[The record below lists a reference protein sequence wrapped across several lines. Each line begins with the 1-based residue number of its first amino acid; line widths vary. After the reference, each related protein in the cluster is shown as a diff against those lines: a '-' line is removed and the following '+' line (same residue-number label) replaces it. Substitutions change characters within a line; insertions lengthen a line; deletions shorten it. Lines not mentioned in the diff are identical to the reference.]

1 MSNQQQQSEQQ
12 VPIFLLKEGTRET
25 KKKDA
30 QSNTISAAKTI
41 AEILKSSL
49 GPRGM
54 DKMLVDS
61 LGDVTITNDGATIL
75 KEIDVQHPAAKMMV
89 EITKSVD
96 EEVGDGTKSAVV
108 LAGSLLEKAEDLI
121 GKNVHAT
128 IIVDGYRRAAEKA
141 IDILREISTRV
152 DPKDKAALVT
162 IAITSMASKLASA
175 KSSVLADIIVDAVLK
190 VVEEHEG
197 NGSGGRNSVRHSSSN
212 RIHSKYRVDI
222 DNIKVEK
229 KAGASI
235 NDTILIQGIVLD
247 KEVVHGAMP
256 KRVENARIAL
266 LNCPLE
272 VEKPEFDT
280 KLNINTPAQMQRFK
294 DEENNMLKSMVNKI
308 SSASANV
315 VLCQKGIDDMV
326 QHYLARAGILAVRR
340 IKESDMSKLAK
351 ATGANM
357 ITNVNEI
364 TSDDLGNAQLVE
376 ERKVE
381 TDKWVFIEGC
391 KNPRAVSI
399 LVRGGSQR
407 VVDEAERSVH
417 DAIMTVKDV
426 VEYPYI
432 ITAGGAPE
440 AVLSQQI
447 REWSNSVE
455 GRSQLAV
462 EQFADSIETIP
473 IVLAENAGMDPI
485 DTQTQLRAKATTK
498 KPRYGIDMINKKIA
512 DMAAKN
518 VYEPLAVKEHIINA
532 ATEVASMILRI
543 DGVVAASK
551 TTDRPS
557 GPGTGGIG
565 GPGGYGGDEDYG

>member
-1 MSNQQQQSEQQ
+1 MSYQQQQSEQQ
-12 VPIFLLKEGTRET
+12 IPIFLLNEGTRET

-30 QSNTISAAKTI
+30 QSNNISAAKTI

-75 KEIDVQHPAAKMMV
+75 KEIEVQHPAAKMMV

-96 EEVGDGTKSAVV
+96 DEVGDGTKSAVV
-108 LAGSLLEKAEDLI
+108 LAGSMLEKAEDLI

-128 IIVDGYRRAAEKA
+128 IIVDGYRRAAKKA
-141 IDILREISTRV
+141 IDILREISTKV
-152 DPKDKAALVT
+152 DPKDKSALVT
-162 IAITSMASKLASA
+162 IAITSMASKLASG
-175 KSSVLADIIVDAVLK
+175 KSSLLANIIVDAVLR
-190 VVEEHEG
+190 VVEEHEDS
-197 NGSGGRNSVRHSSSN
+197 NGTGGQSVRHGNNN

-235 NDTILIQGIVLD
+235 NDTSLIQGIVLD

-256 KRVENARIAL
+256 KRVENTRIAL
-266 LNCPLE
+266 LISPLE
-272 VEKPEFDT
+272 VEKPGFDT
-280 KLNINTPAQMQRFK
+280 KLDINNPGQIQRFK
-294 DEENNMLKSMVNKI
+294 DEENNMLKSMVNNI
-308 SSASANV
+308 SSAGANV
-315 VLCQKGIDDMV
+315 VLCQKGIDDRV
-326 QHYLARAGILAVRR
+326 QHYLAKSGILAVRR
-340 IKESDMSKLAK
+340 IKESDMSKLSK

-364 TSDDLGNAQLVE
+364 TSRDLGIAQLVE

-391 KNPRAVSI
+391 KNPKAVSI

-417 DAIMTVKDV
+417 DAVMTVKDV

-432 ITAGGAPE
+432 IPAGGAPE
-440 AVLSQQI
+440 AVLSQKI

-455 GRSQLAV
+455 GRAQLAV

-485 DTQTQLRAKATTK
+485 DTQAQLRAKVGK
-498 KPRYGIDMINKKIA
+498 SSNKPRFGIDMINKKIS
-512 DMAAKN
+512 DMASKN
-518 VYEPLAVKEHIINA
+518 VYEPLAVKERIINA

-551 TTDRPS
+551 SPDRPS
-557 GPGTGGIG
+557 GPGAG
-565 GPGGYGGDEDYG
+565 GPGGYGGDEDYS

>member
-1 MSNQQQQSEQQ
+1 MSYQPQQQSEQQ
-12 VPIFLLKEGTRET
+12 FPIFLLKEGTRET

-30 QSNTISAAKTI
+30 QSNNISAAKTI

-75 KEIDVQHPAAKMMV
+75 KEIDVQHPAAKMMA
-89 EITKSVD
+89 EITRSVD
-96 EEVGDGTKSAVV
+96 DEVGDGTKSAVV
-108 LAGSLLEKAEDLI
+108 LAGSMLEKAEDLI

-128 IIVDGYRRAAEKA
+128 TIVDGYRRAAKKA
-141 IDILREISTRV
+141 IDILREISTKV
-152 DPKDKAALVT
+152 DPKDEAALLT
-162 IAITSMASKLASA
+162 IAITSMASKLASV
-175 KSSVLADIIVDAVLK
+175 KSSLLANIIVDAVLK
-190 VVEEHEG
+190 VVEEHEDSI
-197 NGSGGRNSVRHSSSN
+197 GSGEQIVRSGNSN

-222 DNIKVEK
+222 DNIKVER

-235 NDTILIQGIVLD
+235 NDTSLIQGIVLD
-247 KEVVHGAMP
+247 KEVVHGSMP
-256 KRVENARIAL
+256 KRIENARIAL
-266 LNCPLE
+266 LNSPLE

-280 KLNINTPAQMQRFK
+280 KLNINSPAQMQKFL
-294 DEENNMLKSMVNKI
+294 DEENNMLKSMVDKI

-326 QHYLARAGILAVRR
+326 QHYLARARILAARSV
-340 IKESDMSKLAK
+340 KESDMSKLAK
-351 ATGANM
+351 ATGANI

-364 TSDDLGNAQLVE
+364 TSDDLGYSQLVE

-391 KNPRAVSI
+391 RNPKAVSI

-426 VEYPYI
+426 IEYPYI
-432 ITAGGAPE
+432 ITAGGASE
-440 AVLSQQI
+440 AVLSQQL
-447 REWSNSVE
+447 REWSNSVG
-455 GRSQLAV
+455 GRAQLAV
-462 EQFADSIETIP
+462 QQFADSIETIP

-485 DTQTQLRAKATTK
+485 DTQAQLRAKTTTK
-498 KPRYGIDMINKKIA
+498 KPRFGIDMINKRIA
-512 DMAAKN
+512 DIAAKN

-532 ATEVASMILRI
+532 ATEVVSMLLRI
-543 DGVVAASK
+543 DGVIASSK
-551 TTDRPS
+551 SSNTPS
-557 GPGTGGIG
+557 GPGAG
-565 GPGGYGGDEDYG
+565 GPGGYGGDEDYS

>member
-1 MSNQQQQSEQQ
+1 MSYQEQQQSEPQ
-12 VPIFLLKEGTRET
+12 VPILLLKEGTRET

-30 QSNTISAAKTI
+30 QSNNIAAAKTI
-41 AEILKSSL
+41 ADILKSSL

-75 KEIDVQHPAAKMMV
+75 KEIDVQHPAAKMLI

-96 EEVGDGTKSAVV
+96 DEVGDGTKSAVI

-121 GKNVHAT
+121 SKNVHAT
-128 IIVDGYRRAAEKA
+128 VIVDGYKRAAEKA
-141 IDILREISTRV
+141 MEILQEINIRV
-152 DPKDKAALVT
+152 DPKDKAGLVT
-162 IAITSMASKLASA
+162 VAITSMASKLASA
-175 KSSVLADIIVDAVLK
+175 KSSILADIIVDSVLK
-190 VVEEHEG
+190 VVEEHEDTYD
-197 NGSGGRNSVRHSSSN
+197 SSSRSN
-212 RIHSKYRVDI
+212 VARSKYRVDV

-235 NDTILIQGIVLD
+235 NDTMLIQGIVLD
-247 KEVVHGAMP
+247 KEVVHGTMP
-256 KRVENARIAL
+256 KRIENARIAL

-280 KLNINTPAQMQRFK
+280 KLNINTPALMQKFL
-294 DEENNMLKSMVNKI
+294 DEENNMLRSMTNKI
-308 SSASANV
+308 SSAGADV

-326 QHYLARAGILAVRR
+326 LHYLAKSGILAVRR

-357 ITNVNEI
+357 IINVNEI

-376 ERKVE
+376 ERRVE

-391 KNPRAVSI
+391 KNPKAVSI

-417 DAIMTVKDV
+417 DAMMTVKDV
-426 VEYPYI
+426 VEYPNI
-432 ITAGGAPE
+432 ITAGGASE
-440 AVLSQQI
+440 AVLSQRI

-455 GRSQLAV
+455 GRAQLAV

-485 DTQTQLRAKATTK
+485 DTQAQLRAKVSK
-498 KPRYGIDMINKKIA
+498 NSNKPRYGIDMINKKIA
-512 DMAAKN
+512 DMSANN
-518 VYEPLAVKEHIINA
+518 VYEPLAVKEYIINA

-551 TTDRPS
+551 SPDRPS
-557 GPGTGGIG
+557 GPGAG
-565 GPGGYGGDEDYG
+565 GPGGYGGDEDYS

>member
-1 MSNQQQQSEQQ
+1 MSYQEQQQSEPQ
-12 VPIFLLKEGTRET
+12 VPILLLKEGTRET

-30 QSNTISAAKTI
+30 QSNNIAAAKTI
-41 AEILKSSL
+41 ADILKSSL

-75 KEIDVQHPAAKMMV
+75 KEIDVQHPAAKMLI

-96 EEVGDGTKSAVV
+96 DEVGDGTKSAVI

-121 GKNVHAT
+121 SKNVHAT
-128 IIVDGYRRAAEKA
+128 VIVDGYKRAAEKA
-141 IDILREISTRV
+141 MEILQEISIRV
-152 DPKDKAALVT
+152 DPKDKAGLVT
-162 IAITSMASKLASA
+162 VAITSMASKLASA
-175 KSSVLADIIVDAVLK
+175 KSSILADIIVDSVLK
-190 VVEEHEG
+190 VVEEHEDTYD
-197 NGSGGRNSVRHSSSN
+197 SSSRSN
-212 RIHSKYRVDI
+212 VARSKYRVDV

-235 NDTILIQGIVLD
+235 NDTMLIQGIVLD
-247 KEVVHGAMP
+247 KEVVHGTMP
-256 KRVENARIAL
+256 KRIENARIAL

-280 KLNINTPAQMQRFK
+280 KLNINTPALMQKFL
-294 DEENNMLKSMVNKI
+294 DEENNMLRSMTNKI
-308 SSASANV
+308 SSAGADV

-326 QHYLARAGILAVRR
+326 LHYLAKSGILAVRR

-357 ITNVNEI
+357 IINVNEI

-376 ERKVE
+376 ERRVE

-391 KNPRAVSI
+391 KNPKAVSI

-417 DAIMTVKDV
+417 DAMMTVKDV
-426 VEYPYI
+426 VEYPNI
-432 ITAGGAPE
+432 ITAGGASE
-440 AVLSQQI
+440 AVLSQRI

-455 GRSQLAV
+455 GRTQLAV

-485 DTQTQLRAKATTK
+485 DTQAQLRAKVSK
-498 KPRYGIDMINKKIA
+498 NSNKPRYGIDMINKKIA
-512 DMAAKN
+512 DMSANN
-518 VYEPLAVKEHIINA
+518 VYEPLAVKEYIINA

-551 TTDRPS
+551 SPDRPS
-557 GPGTGGIG
+557 GPGAG
-565 GPGGYGGDEDYG
+565 GPGGYGGDEDYS